1 MLIYCSWGQTLCQTP
16 DGWSRNSLFIWV
28 SVVVCSFTHPSNHI
42 MIKPNNSA
50 ITVWHATEFVRS
62 DLRKNSWIKSDRLES
77 LRQTSAQS
85 NKQETQLR
93 KSAQNST
100 RLRSEGKNNKKYLTR
115 LKTASLLTQGS
126 ARLEIARTATL
137 AKNPDRNFPRLMLT
151 CYEVFH

>member
-28 SVVVCSFTHPSNHI
+28 SVEVCSFTHPSNHI

-50 ITVWHATEFVRS
+50 ITVWHATEFFRS

-93 KSAQNST
+93 TSAQNLT
-100 RLRSEGKNNKKYLTR
+100 RLRSEGKKKYLTR
-115 LKTASLLTQGS
+115 LKTASLSTQRS

-151 CYEVFH
+151 CYEVFR

>member
-28 SVVVCSFTHPSNHI
+28 SVEVCSFTHPSNHI

-62 DLRKNSWIKSDRLES
+62 DLRKNSWIKSDRLEG
-77 LRQTSAQS
+77 LQQTSAQS

-100 RLRSEGKNNKKYLTR
+100 RLREKNNKKYLTR
-115 LKTASLLTQGS
+115 LKTASLSTQGS

-151 CYEVFH
+151 CYEVFR